1 MSHEKHREGGEG
13 RGGALFLLMS
23 TQPPQDS
30 WASTV
35 GRSTALPSLSAEP
48 TCPVSLHS
56 QPSMKTT
63 TAIYGILKP
72 DSMGIRELEG
82 LAKERPGQRG
92 GMAMQKA
99 RSRAVSRPAPARQGP
114 GPSVDLR

>member
-1 MSHEKHREGGEG
+1 MSPEKHREGGWGRKG

-35 GRSTALPSLSAEP
+35 GRSAALPPLSTEP
-48 TCPVSLHS
+48 ICPVSLHS
-56 QPSMKTT
+56 QPSVKTT
-63 TAIYGILKP
+63 TAIYGIVKP

-82 LAKERPGQRG
+82 LAKE
-92 GMAMQKA
+92 
-99 RSRAVSRPAPARQGP
+99 
-114 GPSVDLR
+114 